1 MKKRLLCLLL
11 AVCFLL
17 GGCAQGPT
25 DQNAPDGQDPSKDPL
40 LYVPEYEYDD
50 GGVVTDGEERV
61 AGAADVGLT
70 LGMEQ
75 LLLDL
80 QEYYYRSL
88 SAMKVKDCTDIFS
101 SVEEAEYH
109 QAVWR
114 SLIAIR
120 NASLVD
126 LSLVDYCF
134 NLTITDVEWSGEDK
148 VKLELLEDAVMNFS
162 ITPDVDSEHF
172 DNYHEY
178 TLVRLDDGGWRIAE
192 HYSDD
197 NPYYNFTYD
206 RDAGQEAYLD
216 QFLANVA
223 ARQATR
229 ADAGEEV
236 SLTWDHDYD
245 RDAAYAYM
253 MTYAEKRND
262 DWDAYDDVGGNCQN
276 FGSQVLHAG
285 GIPMDVEGDARWFW
299 YSNENQDYSWINV
312 DLFIAYAG
320 ANEGYGLVADAAPNY
335 YDAQVGDI
343 LILGDNRYRHTTEI
357 CGRITDDDGATLDYL
372 LCSNTSNYRNFPA
385 SAYYYTLHWPVR
397 IFGWNE

>member
-1 MKKRLLCLLL
+1 MKKLWWLLLLAGCLLL
-11 AVCFLL
+11 SACAVKP
-17 GGCAQGPT
+17 AEEPE
-25 DQNAPDGQDPSKDPL
+25 QNETVHYSYADGTAVLS
-40 LYVPEYEYDD
+40 
-50 GGVVTDGEERV
+50 GNERV
-61 AGAADVGLT
+61 TGAADAGLT
-70 LGMEQ
+70 AGMEQ
-75 LLLDL
+75 LVLDL

-88 SAMKVKDCTDIFS
+88 SAMEVEDINALFADA
-101 SVEEAEYH
+101 EEADYH

-120 NASLVD
+120 KASLVD
-126 LSLVDYCF
+126 LSLVDYSF
-134 NLTITDVEWSGEDK
+134 HLTITDVEWEGEERVELK
-148 VKLELLEDAVMNFS
+148 LLEDAVMNFS
-162 ITPDVDSEHF
+162 VTPDVDSEQF

-178 TLVRLDDGGWRIAE
+178 TLVRQSDGEWRIAE

-206 RDAGQEAYLD
+206 SEAGQELYLE

-229 ADAGEEV
+229 GDAGAEV
-236 SLTWDHDYD
+236 TLTWDHDYD

-253 MTYAEKRND
+253 MTYAEKRNS
-262 DWDAYDDVGGNCQN
+262 DWYVYDDLGGNCQN
-276 FGSQVLHAG
+276 FGSQVLYAG
-285 GIPMDVEGDARWFW
+285 GIPMDEEGDARWFW
-299 YSNENQDYSWINV
+299 RSNEDQDYSWINV
-312 DLFIAYAG
+312 DLFIAYA
-320 ANEGYGLVADAAPNY
+320 ADNEGYGLVAETEPNY

-357 CGRITDDDGATLDYL
+357 CGLITDEEGATLDYL